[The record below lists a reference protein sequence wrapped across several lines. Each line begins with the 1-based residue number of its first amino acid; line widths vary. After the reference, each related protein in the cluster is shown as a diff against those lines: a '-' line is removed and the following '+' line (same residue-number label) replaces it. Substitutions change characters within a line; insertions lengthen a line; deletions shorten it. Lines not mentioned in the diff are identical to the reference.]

1 MPVDFLTAEQQR
13 KYGRYAGEPSPAQL
27 GRYFHLDDADRTVL
41 TTRRGDHNRLG
52 FALQLGTVRF
62 LGTFLDNPAEV
73 PGAVVAH
80 VARQLAITDLTCLIR
95 YGVGETHWDHV
106 NEIKAA
112 YGYRDFSDQPG
123 HSRLIRWLY
132 ARAWVSAERPSLLF
146 DLATA
151 WLVERKVLLPGV
163 TVLAREVAQAR
174 DRAAARLWRV
184 LANAPNA
191 RQRER
196 LEALLVVPEGARQ
209 SHLDRLR
216 RTPTRVSG
224 PSLIAALRR
233 LEEIRTLGV
242 AALDLSRIPAGRL
255 KALARHAATSWAAVI
270 ARMPSDRRVATL
282 LAFARAFEATALDDA
297 LDLLDLIITDLLA
310 QARLAGEKERLRTL
324 GDLDTAA
331 LQLRDV
337 CTVLLDEACS
347 SAQVRSLAFARVPRP
362 QLAEAVAL
370 VERLARPPEDDYQ
383 GELLDRYRRV
393 RRFWPHLLRTITF
406 QGTQAGRPLT
416 QALSVLA
423 AWEDQREPDL
433 SQAPLDV
440 VSRAWRRFVI
450 GLDRTIDRRA
460 YTLCVLQRLQDGLR
474 RRDVFVEL
482 SERWGD
488 PRAKLLQ
495 GTEWEAARSQVCLS
509 LGRQATAAAE
519 LEALRRQLDDAYRRT
534 ADNLPAN
541 ESVRIEVVAGR
552 DSLTLTPLDKLDEP
566 AGLWT
571 LRQAVADL
579 LPRVDLPDVLLEIQ
593 ARTNFA
599 EAFTHVSEAEAR
611 VTDLAVSVCAV
622 LLAEACNIG
631 LEPLTRPEIPA
642 LTRGRLAWVQQNY
655 IRAETLI
662 RANALLV
669 DAQTK
674 VPLVGAWG
682 GGEVASADG
691 LRFVVPVRTVNAG
704 PNSKYFGA
712 GRGITYYNFTSD
724 QFTGFHAI
732 VIPGTL
738 RDSLFILEGL
748 LEQQTS
754 LRPLEIMSDTA
765 GASDVVFG
773 LFWLLGY
780 QFSPR
785 LADVG
790 EARFWRMD
798 PAADHGAMNGLARHR
813 VNTELIARNWDDMLR
828 VAGSLARG
836 TISASELIGSLLR
849 SSRPSTLTRAIGELG
864 RVVKTLYL
872 LSYLDDETYRRRI
885 LTQLNRGESRHGVA
899 RAIFHGQR
907 GEVRQRYRE
916 GQEDQLGAL
925 GLVVNVVVLWNTL
938 YMDAALAHLR
948 CQHVETNPEDVARLS
963 PLGHENI
970 NFLGRYSFAL
980 SEAVARGE
988 LRPFHNP
995 EDAGSQVGPNAA

>member
-1 MPVDFLTAEQQR
+1 M
-13 KYGRYAGEPSPAQL
+13 
-27 GRYFHLDDADRTVL
+27 
-41 TTRRGDHNRLG
+41 
-52 FALQLGTVRF
+52 
-62 LGTFLDNPAEV
+62 
-73 PGAVVAH
+73 
-80 VARQLAITDLTCLIR
+80 
-95 YGVGETHWDHV
+95 
-106 NEIKAA
+106 
-112 YGYRDFSDQPG
+112 
-123 HSRLIRWLY
+123 
-132 ARAWVSAERPSLLF
+132 
-146 DLATA
+146 
-151 WLVERKVLLPGV
+151 
-163 TVLAREVAQAR
+163 
-174 DRAAARLWRV
+174 
-184 LANAPNA
+184 
-191 RQRER
+191 
-196 LEALLVVPEGARQ
+196 
-209 SHLDRLR
+209 
-216 RTPTRVSG
+216 
-224 PSLIAALRR
+224 
-233 LEEIRTLGV
+233 
-242 AALDLSRIPAGRL
+242 PAGRL

-310 QARLAGEKERLRTL
+310 QAKLAGEKERLRTL

-337 CTVLLDEACS
+337 CTVLLDDACS
-347 SAQVRSLAFARVPRP
+347 SARVRSLAFARVPRP

-393 RRFWPHLLRTITF
+393 RRFWPCLLRTVTF
-406 QGTQAGRPLT
+406 QGTQAGRPLMH
-416 QALSVLA
+416 ALSVLA

-450 GLDRTIDRRA
+450 GPDRTIDRRA

-474 RRDVFVEL
+474 RRDVFVDR

-509 LGRQATAAAE
+509 LGRQATAATE
-519 LEALRRQLDDAYRRT
+519 LESLRRQLDDAYRRT

-541 ESVRIEVVAGR
+541 EAVRIETVAGR
-552 DSLTLTPLDKLDEP
+552 DALTLTPLDKLDEP
-566 AGLWT
+566 ASLRT
-571 LRQAVADL
+571 LRQAVAGL

-599 EAFTHVSEAEAR
+599 GAFTHVSEAAAR
-611 VTDLAVSVCAV
+611 VTDLAISVCAV

-631 LEPLTRPEIPA
+631 LEPLTRPDVPA

-669 DAQTK
+669 DAQTG
-674 VPLVGAWG
+674 VPLAGAWG

-724 QFTGFHAI
+724 QFTGFHGI

-754 LRPLEIMSDTA
+754 LRPLEIMTDTA

-785 LADVG
+785 LADIG
-790 EARFWRMD
+790 EARFWRHG
-798 PAADHGAMNGLARHR
+798 PRRRLWRAERPGAAPGQHR
-813 VNTELIARNWDDMLR
+813 AD
-828 VAGSLARG
+828 
-836 TISASELIGSLLR
+836 
-849 SSRPSTLTRAIGELG
+849 RAELG
-864 RVVKTLYL
+864 RPAAGGRIVDAGDHQRLGVDRLAAAEQPP
-872 LSYLDDETYRRRI
+872 LDPDAGDRRAGAGGQDALPAGLPRRRG
-885 LTQLNRGESRHGVA
+885 LPPAHPHAVEPRREPPRRGAGDLPRPA
-899 RAIFHGQR
+899 RRGPPALPRGPGGPARGAGAGGQR
-907 GEVRQRYRE
+907 GGALEHPVHGRGAGPSASPGRRDE
-916 GQEDQLGAL
+916 ARGRRPPLPLGAREHQL
-925 GLVVNVVVLWNTL
+925 PGEILIRVVGVRRSRRVATAARSGGDGRCGRA
-938 YMDAALAHLR
+938 DAA
-948 CQHVETNPEDVARLS
+948 
-963 PLGHENI
+963 
-970 NFLGRYSFAL
+970 
-980 SEAVARGE
+980 
-988 LRPFHNP
+988 
-995 EDAGSQVGPNAA
+995 